1 MSHKLKMKEL
11 LKIHTENAAKLGRV
25 ESIKYTEN
33 KSSIV
38 KFKKI
43 SIPEKLGKEG
53 ENSFITES
61 NVGDNDKTFYFLF
74 EDIYVLTVRFIK
86 TGEGDNGV
94 AELSV
99 DLMGN
104 NREHNITAIHLSRI
118 LFTKEAEEELVS

>member
-1 MSHKLKMKEL
+1 MKEL